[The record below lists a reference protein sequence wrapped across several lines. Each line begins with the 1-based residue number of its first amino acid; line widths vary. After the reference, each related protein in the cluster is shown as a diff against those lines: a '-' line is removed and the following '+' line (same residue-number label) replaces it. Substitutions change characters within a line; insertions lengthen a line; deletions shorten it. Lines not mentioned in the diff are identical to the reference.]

1 MFKIVK
7 LNKLYQ
13 WQIYRDKFQ
22 MHALPLIPIF
32 FHFQAV
38 FKKIW
43 LNNRLAP
50 PAPLPFGVSTSP
62 LFIDHRKHRKRNI
75 QYYLITHV
83 IFQCKDQSPLANIIM
98 TIIFA
103 NIIQRTEAENVQQSK
118 YSA

>member
-1 MFKIVK
+1 MAD
-7 LNKLYQ
+7 LQ
-13 WQIYRDKFQ
+13 RQISDAWSPSHPNF
-22 MHALPLIPIF
+22 L
-32 FHFQAV
+32 HFQAV

-62 LFIDHRKHRKRNI
+62 LFIDHRKHELQKRNI